1 VIPTFTGFPRTQFF
15 FNVSAMRSPSLRR
28 LSFLAAICALAG
40 PAHAA
45 EPAIIAKARAYLG
58 TEAALNAITSV
69 HFTGTVTTA
78 DPADASK
85 TSNAKIEIIAQK
97 PDQQR
102 VVASSDKG
110 TETTAVDGYEGW
122 QHFQDGAN
130 PKSQRLVVLK
140 PEAVKRQRAQAWENL
155 SFFRGLESRGG
166 RIEEQGTASVDGI
179 ECQKV
184 AFIHGSNI
192 VFVRYFDTATGRL
205 VRTDTDDG
213 GMTREEGERVVAG
226 VRFPTSMKMTIK
238 GAKGESQLVTIALES
253 VNVNEKFPSAV
264 FRVPSPGAP

>member
-1 VIPTFTGFPRTQFF
+1 
-15 FNVSAMRSPSLRR
+15 MRSLFLRR
-28 LSFLAAICALAG
+28 LSLLAASCAFVGLAR
-40 PAHAA
+40 AA

-58 TEAALNAITSV
+58 TEAALNAITSL
-69 HFTGTVTTA
+69 HFNGTVTTTTS
-78 DPADASK
+78 ADASK
-85 TSNAKIEIIAQK
+85 VSNAKIEIIAQK

-102 VVASSDKG
+102 VVASSERG
-110 TETTAVDGYEGW
+110 IETTAVDGYEGW
-122 QHFQDGAN
+122 QRFQEVAN

-140 PEAVKRQRAQAWENL
+140 PEAVKRLRAQAWENL
-155 SFFRGLESRGG
+155 SFYRGLEKRGG

-184 AFIHGSNI
+184 AFIHPPSI
-192 VFVRYFDTATGRL
+192 VFVRYFDVATGRL

-213 GMTREEGERVVAG
+213 GVTREEGERIVSG
-226 VRFPTSMKMTIK
+226 VRFPTSMKMVVK

-253 VNVNEKFPSAV
+253 VKVNEKFPDAV